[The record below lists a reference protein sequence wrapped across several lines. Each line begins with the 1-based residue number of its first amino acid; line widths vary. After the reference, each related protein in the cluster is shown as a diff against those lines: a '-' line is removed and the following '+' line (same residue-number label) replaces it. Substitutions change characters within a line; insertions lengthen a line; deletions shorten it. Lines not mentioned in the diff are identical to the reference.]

1 MNMDRDTQEALNA
14 LSLTARKKVIH
25 AAQNMLALKLQK
37 LKTDVHRPTY
47 PAFNYEVYNSLKP
60 DFIRM
65 LSKIQRSN
73 YVGNESVQTF
83 ATQLVEE
90 YGPSI
95 KPYALTF
102 YKELL
107 ETKRR

>member
-1 MNMDRDTQEALNA
+1 MNMDRDTQEALDA

-25 AAQNMLALKLQK
+25 AAQDMLALKLHQVK
-37 LKTDVHRPTY
+37 INLRRPNY
-47 PAFNYEVYNSLKP
+47 PAFNDEVYNRLRP
-60 DFIRM
+60 DFSRM
-65 LSKIQRSN
+65 WSEIQRSN
-73 YVGNESVQTF
+73 YVGNKSAQTF
-83 ATQLVEE
+83 ATQLVEK